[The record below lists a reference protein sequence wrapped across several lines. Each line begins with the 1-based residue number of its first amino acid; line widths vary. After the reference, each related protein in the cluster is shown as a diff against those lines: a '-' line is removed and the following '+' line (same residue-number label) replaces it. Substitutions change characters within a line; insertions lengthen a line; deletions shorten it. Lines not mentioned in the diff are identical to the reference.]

1 MNIFYSLKD
10 NYNNHTK
17 DTQTRKEIE
26 PDEET
31 DDVNLPI
38 QLNTTIYKIEEP
50 AAADDLI

>member
-10 NYNNHTK
+10 NYHDHTR

-31 DDVNLPI
+31 DVILPI